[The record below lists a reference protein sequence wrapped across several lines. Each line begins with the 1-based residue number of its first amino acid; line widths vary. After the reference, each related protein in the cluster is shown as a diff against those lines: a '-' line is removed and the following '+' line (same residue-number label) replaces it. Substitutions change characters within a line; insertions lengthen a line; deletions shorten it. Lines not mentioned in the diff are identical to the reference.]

1 MMRIS
6 ISRNSVEKIFNLD
19 TSSKKITNR
28 KSSERTH
35 TMKLE
40 KRIINGQA
48 HYFIADATPEREI
61 TKIFTDKRNGSEW
74 LILPKNET
82 GRTSISLK
90 DFEKNAIVEVGQKKA
105 RLTTGEKKTTTKTK
119 TPTDLIQFHIPKT
132 FSLDEADKLLVQEI
146 EKRVMALN
154 EKYSAMAKKN
164 AEKERLMALLAK
176 AKAELEAFENA
187 ENEPETKT
195 EPKAKKKASK
205 KAN

>member
-1 MMRIS
+1 
-6 ISRNSVEKIFNLD
+6 
-19 TSSKKITNR
+19 
-28 KSSERTH
+28 
-35 TMKLE
+35 MKLE

-105 RLTTGEKKTTTKTK
+105 RLTTSEKKATTKTK
-119 TPTDLIQFHIPKT
+119 TPTDLIQFLVPKT
-132 FSLDEADKLLVQEI
+132 FHLDEADKLLVQEI

-176 AKAELEAFENA
+176 AKAELETLEN
-187 ENEPETKT
+187 ETEPETETK
-195 EPKAKKKASK
+195 PKAKKKASK